1 MQVGFPVG
9 GWRHLE
15 LLLFLPTLPPD
26 RLLFMIYFRS
36 PCVSRRR
43 VRAFFVNCMLASSVV
58 AYSHAYA
65 QAPQTQIEEDRARL
79 GNSTPLVEQIDP
91 ATVRDSQRAQAD
103 AQEKAAGDDRLD
115 TSGNLLGDMWGAR
128 SWLYRHGVTFDIQEV
143 DEVWGNGTG
152 GTPSSNDGASGSGT
166 GPAYDGVTMPTLSID
181 TEKLF
186 GLKGGLFN
194 VSALQTRGRS
204 ISQDH
209 LANFNPI
216 SGFEA
221 DRSTRLFELW
231 YQQSFLNG
239 KLDVKIGQ
247 QDLDTEFLISD
258 YASLYLNSN
267 FGWPMAPSVN
277 LYGGGPSWPLSSP
290 AVRVRYRPS
299 EKFTFMFAAADDNPP
314 GNRTNSFAIQN
325 GGNGADP
332 TNQVTNDGSGTQF
345 NMGTGALLITE
356 LQYALNP
363 QPADMSNV
371 TKDPG
376 LPGVYK
382 LGGYYDTAKFPDYR
396 YNNMGKPLG
405 GADDSTGIPRWDRGD
420 WMVYGII
427 DQMIWRPSLI
437 SARSVGVFVRATGN
451 GGDRNLISFAM
462 DAGFNLKAPFRGR
475 ANDTLGLGW
484 GIGRASSGERQFDR
498 NVAQTGNY
506 SPVQG
511 NENHL
516 ELTYQ
521 AQVTPWLVMQPDFQ
535 YVWHPSGGVRDYG
548 VSYNRHVGN
557 EAIFG
562 LHGSITF

>member
-1 MQVGFPVG
+1 MSPSSLATAIAKHAFSPSSLTRHRLRAGSCLVCFGLVLPATGFAQV
-9 GWRHLE
+9 
-15 LLLFLPTLPPD
+15 
-26 RLLFMIYFRS
+26 
-36 PCVSRRR
+36 
-43 VRAFFVNCMLASSVV
+43 
-58 AYSHAYA
+58 
-65 QAPQTQIEEDRARL
+65 QTQIEEDRARL

-91 ATVRDSQRAQAD
+91 VTVRDSERATAE
-103 AQEKAAGDDRLD
+103 AEEKAAGDGDKLD
-115 TSGNLLGDMWGAR
+115 TSGNLLGNMWGAR
-128 SWLYRHGVTFDIQEV
+128 PWLYKHGISFDIQEV

-152 GTPSSNDGASGSGT
+152 GTPSGNDGASGSGT
-166 GPAYDGVTMPTLSID
+166 GPAYDGVTMPTLTVD

-209 LANFNPI
+209 LANFNPV

-231 YQQSFLNG
+231 YQQSFLKG

-258 YASLYLNSN
+258 YASLYLNAN

-290 AVRVRYRPS
+290 AIRIRYRPS

-314 GNRTNSFAIQN
+314 GNRYNSTPIQQATGSTSGYN
-325 GGNGADP
+325 SDPTSQTYNGANG
-332 TNQVTNDGSGTQF
+332 TNF

-371 TKDPG
+371 TKNPG

-382 LGGYYDTAKFPDYR
+382 LGGFYDTAKFADYR
-396 YNNMGKPLG
+396 YNQNGGSLG
-405 GADDSTGIPRWDRGD
+405 AATLNPNATQSDLTPRWDRGN

-427 DQMIWRPSLI
+427 DQMIWRPSLK
-437 SARSVGVFVRATGN
+437 SARSVGIFARATGN
-451 GGDRNLISFAM
+451 GGDRNMISFAV
-462 DAGFNLKAPFRGR
+462 DAGINLKAPFKGR
-475 ANDTLGLGW
+475 DNDTVGLGW
-484 GIGRASSGERQFDR
+484 GIGRASSGQRQFDR
-498 NVAQTGNY
+498 DSGSY
-506 SPVQG
+506 VQG

-521 AQVTPWLVMQPDFQ
+521 AQVTPWMVMQPDFQ
-535 YVWHPSGGVRDYG
+535 YVWHPSGGVADWTGYR
-548 VSYNRHVGN
+548 RVGN
-557 EAIFG
+557 EAVFG
-562 LHGSITF
+562 LHSSITF

>member
-1 MQVGFPVG
+1 MFFIINCCEIPK
-9 GWRHLE
+9 
-15 LLLFLPTLPPD
+15 
-26 RLLFMIYFRS
+26 
-36 PCVSRRR
+36 
-43 VRAFFVNCMLASSVV
+43 AF
-58 AYSHAYA
+58 A

-79 GNSTPLVEQIDP
+79 GNSTPLIQQIDP
-91 ATVRDSQRAQAD
+91 ATVRDSERAQAD
-103 AQEKAAGDDRLD
+103 MEQQAAVAAGGEDKVD
-115 TSGNLLGDMWGAR
+115 TSGNLLGNMWGAR
-128 SWLYRHGVTFDIQEV
+128 SWMYRHGMSFDIQEV

-152 GTPSSNDGASGSGT
+152 GTPSTNGDGQGSST
-166 GPAYDGVTMPTLSID
+166 GPSYDGVTMPTLTVD

-209 LANFNPI
+209 LNNFNPV

-231 YQQSFLNG
+231 YQQSFLGG

-247 QDLDTEFLISD
+247 QDLDTEFLVSD
-258 YASLYLNSN
+258 YASLYLNAN

-290 AVRVRYRPS
+290 AIRIRYRPS

-314 GNRTNSFAIQN
+314 GNRYNSTPIQQATGADLGSN
-325 GGNGADP
+325 SDPTSQTYNGANG
-332 TNQVTNDGSGTQF
+332 TNF
-345 NMGTGALLITE
+345 NMGTGALLMTE

-371 TKDPG
+371 TKNPG

-382 LGGYYDTAKFPDYR
+382 LGGYYDTAKFADYR
-396 YNNMGKPLG
+396 YNRNGGSLG
-405 GADDSTGIPRWDRGD
+405 AATLAVNPSQADLTSRWDRGN

-427 DQMIWRPSLI
+427 DQMIWRPSLT

-451 GGDRNLISFAM
+451 GGDRNQISFAI
-462 DAGFNLKAPFRGR
+462 DAGLNLKAPFKGR
-475 ANDTLGLGW
+475 DNDTIGLGW
-484 GIGRASSGERQFDR
+484 GIGRASSGFRQFNRDSQSL
-498 NVAQTGNY
+498 V
-506 SPVQG
+506 PG

-521 AQVTPWLVMQPDFQ
+521 AQVTPWMVMQPDFQ
-535 YVWHPSGGVRDYG
+535 YVWHPAGGGSDPSFPYRRTGD
-548 VSYNRHVGN
+548 

-562 LHGSITF
+562 LHSNITF

>member
-1 MQVGFPVG
+1 M
-9 GWRHLE
+9 RT
-15 LLLFLPTLPPD
+15 LFLSSG
-26 RLLFMIYFRS
+26 LLSCGLIGTFGSY
-36 PCVSRRR
+36 
-43 VRAFFVNCMLASSVV
+43 A
-58 AYSHAYA
+58 HA
-65 QAPQTQIEEDRARL
+65 QVQTQIAQDRVRL
-79 GNSTPLVEQIDP
+79 GNSTPLIQQIDP
-91 ATVRDSQRAQAD
+91 ATVRDSERAQAD
-103 AQEKAAGDDRLD
+103 AQQTVTTDTGTDNALD
-115 TSGNLLGDMWGAR
+115 TSGNLLGNMWGAR
-128 SWLYRHGVTFDIQEV
+128 PWLYKHGISFDIQEV

-152 GTPSSNDGASGSGT
+152 GTPSTNGDGQGSGT
-166 GPAYDGVTMPTLSID
+166 GPAYDGVTMPTLTID

-209 LANFNPI
+209 LANFNPV

-231 YQQSFLNG
+231 YQQSFLKG

-258 YASLYLNSN
+258 YASLYLNAN

-290 AVRVRYRPS
+290 AVRIRYRPS

-314 GNRTNSFAIQN
+314 GNRYNSLPIQQATGAVLGSN
-325 GGNGADP
+325 SDPTSQTYNGA
-332 TNQVTNDGSGTQF
+332 NGTTF
-345 NMGTGALLITE
+345 NMGNGALLITE

-371 TKDPG
+371 TKNPG

-382 LGGYYDTAKFPDYR
+382 LGGYYDTARFPDYR
-396 YNNMGKPLG
+396 YNNMGQALG
-405 GADDSTGIPRWDRGD
+405 GPNDTTGIPRWDRGN

-427 DQMIWRPSLI
+427 DQMIWRPSI
-437 SARSVGVFVRATGN
+437 QSARSLGIFVRATGN
-451 GGDRNLISFAM
+451 GGDRNLISFAI
-462 DAGFNLKAPFRGR
+462 DAGLNLKAPFRGR
-475 ANDTLGLGW
+475 DNDTIGLGW
-484 GIGRASSGERQFDR
+484 GIGRASSGERQYTR
-498 NVAQTGNY
+498 NVARTGTD
-506 SPVQG
+506 SLVPG

-535 YVWHPSGGVRDYG
+535 YVWHPAGGGSDP
-548 VSYNRHVGN
+548 SYPYRRTGD

-562 LHGSITF
+562 LHSNITF

>member
-1 MQVGFPVG
+1 MKLHILLPRRQPLS
-9 GWRHLE
+9 RM
-15 LLLFLPTLPPD
+15 LLLSGAL
-26 RLLFMIYFRS
+26 S
-36 PCVSRRR
+36 G
-43 VRAFFVNCMLASSVV
+43 
-58 AYSHAYA
+58 AYCTAAHA
-65 QAPQTQIEEDRARL
+65 QIQTQIAQDRARL
-79 GNSTPLVEQIDP
+79 GNSTPLIVQIDP
-91 ATVRDSQRAQAD
+91 ATVRDSERATAE
-103 AQEKAAGDDRLD
+103 AEEKASGDGDKLD
-115 TSGNLLGDMWGAR
+115 TSGNLLGNMWGAR
-128 SWLYRHGVTFDIQEV
+128 PWLYKHGISFDIQEV

-152 GTPSSNDGASGSGT
+152 GTPSSNDGAGGSGT
-166 GPAYDGVTMPTLSID
+166 GPSYDGVTMPTLTVD

-209 LANFNPI
+209 LANFNPV

-231 YQQSFLNG
+231 YQQSFLGG

-258 YASLYLNSN
+258 YASLYLNAN

-290 AVRVRYRPS
+290 AIRIRYRPS

-314 GNRTNSFAIQN
+314 GNRNNSLPIQQATGSALGSN
-325 GGNGADP
+325 SDPSSQTYNGANG
-332 TNQVTNDGSGTQF
+332 TNF
-345 NMGTGALLITE
+345 NMGTGALLMTE

-363 QPADMSNV
+363 QPADMAHA
-371 TKDPG
+371 TKNPG

-382 LGGYYDTAKFPDYR
+382 LGGYYDTAKFADYR
-396 YNNMGKPLG
+396 YNNLG
-405 GADDSTGIPRWDRGD
+405 QALGSPNDTTGIPRWDRGN

-427 DQMIWRPSLI
+427 DQMLWRPSI
-437 SARSVGVFVRATGN
+437 TSARSVGLFVRATGN
-451 GGDRNLISFAM
+451 SGDRNLISFAI
-462 DAGFNLKAPFRGR
+462 DAGLNLKAPFKGR
-475 ANDTLGLGW
+475 DNDTIGLGW

-498 NVAQTGNY
+498 NSALTAY
-506 SPVQG
+506 TPVQG

-521 AQVTPWLVMQPDFQ
+521 AQVTPWMVMQPDFQ
-535 YVWHPSGGVRDYG
+535 YVWNPSGGVPDYG
-548 VSYNRHVGN
+548 VSYNRRVGN

-562 LHGSITF
+562 LHSSITF

>member
-1 MQVGFPVG
+1 MVRLCCGSG
-9 GWRHLE
+9 
-15 LLLFLPTLPPD
+15 LLCFGLVLSETG
-26 RLLFMIYFRS
+26 
-36 PCVSRRR
+36 
-43 VRAFFVNCMLASSVV
+43 
-58 AYSHAYA
+58 HA
-65 QAPQTQIEEDRARL
+65 QTQIEEDRARL
-79 GNSTPLVEQIDP
+79 GNSTPLLNETDP
-91 ATVRDSQRAQAD
+91 ATLRDSERAQAD
-103 AQEKAAGDDRLD
+103 KEEKEAGDGKLD
-115 TSGNLLGDMWGAR
+115 TSGNLLGDMGGAR
-128 SWLYRHGVTFDIQEV
+128 PWLYKHGITFDIQEV

-152 GTPSSNDGASGSGT
+152 GSASGNDGAGGSGT
-166 GPAYDGVTMPTLSID
+166 GPSYDGVTMPTLTVD

-209 LANFNPI
+209 LANFNPV

-231 YQQSFLNG
+231 YQQSFLKG

-258 YASLYLNSN
+258 YASLYLNAN

-290 AVRVRYRPS
+290 AIRIRYRPS

-314 GNRTNSFAIQN
+314 GNRYNSIPIQQATGSISGYN
-325 GGNGADP
+325 PDP
-332 TNQVTNDGSGTQF
+332 TSQTTNDGSGTQF

-363 QPADMSNV
+363 QPDDMSKV

-376 LPGVYK
+376 LPGIYK

-396 YNNMGKPLG
+396 YNQHGGSLG
-405 GADDSTGIPRWDRGD
+405 AATLAANPTQSDLTPRWDRGN

-427 DQMIWRPSLI
+427 DQMIWRPSLT
-437 SARSVGVFVRATGN
+437 SPRSVGVFARATGN
-451 GGDRNLISFAM
+451 GGDRNQISFAI
-462 DAGFNLKAPFRGR
+462 DAGINLKAPFRGR
-475 ANDTLGLGW
+475 DNDTIGLGW
-484 GIGRASSGERQFDR
+484 GIGRASSGLRQFDR
-498 NVAQTGNY
+498 DSQTM
-506 SPVQG
+506 VQG

-521 AQVTPWLVMQPDFQ
+521 AQVTPWMVMQPDFQ
-535 YVWHPSGGVRDYG
+535 YVWHPSGGVYDWTG
-548 VSYNRHVGN
+548 NRRVGD

-562 LHGSITF
+562 LHSNITF

>member
-1 MQVGFPVG
+1 MKNNIKCNYGYIFIA
-9 GWRHLE
+9 
-15 LLLFLPTLPPD
+15 FA
-26 RLLFMIYFRS
+26 IN
-36 PCVSRRR
+36 
-43 VRAFFVNCMLASSVV
+43 AFFIINFCGIMK
-58 AYSHAYA
+58 AYA
-65 QAPQTQIEEDRARL
+65 QSPQTQIEEDRARL
-79 GNSTPLVEQIDP
+79 GNSTPLIQQIDP
-91 ATVRDSQRAQAD
+91 ATVRDSERATAD
-103 AQEKAAGDDRLD
+103 AEEKAAVAAGDGDKLD
-115 TSGNLLGDMWGAR
+115 TSSNLLGNMWGAR
-128 SWLYRHGVTFDIQEV
+128 SWMYKHGITFDIQEV

-152 GTPSSNDGASGSGT
+152 GTPSTNGDGQGSGT
-166 GPAYDGVTMPTLSID
+166 GPSYDAVTMPTLTVD

-209 LANFNPI
+209 LNNFNPV

-231 YQQSFLNG
+231 YQQSFLKG

-258 YASLYLNSN
+258 YASLYLNAN

-290 AVRVRYRPS
+290 AIRIRYRPS

-314 GNRTNSFAIQN
+314 GNRYNSTPIQQATGSDLGSN
-325 GGNGADP
+325 SDPTSQTYNGA
-332 TNQVTNDGSGTQF
+332 NGRNF
-345 NMGTGALLITE
+345 NMGTGALLMTE

-371 TKDPG
+371 TKKPG

-382 LGGYYDTAKFPDYR
+382 LGGYYDTARFADYR
-396 YNNMGKPLG
+396 YNRNGGSLG
-405 GADDSTGIPRWDRGD
+405 AATLAANPSQADLTSRWDRGN

-427 DQMIWRPSLI
+427 DQMIWRPSLT
-437 SARSVGVFVRATGN
+437 SARSVGIFVRATGN
-451 GGDRNLISFAM
+451 GGDRNEISFAI
-462 DAGFNLKAPFRGR
+462 DAGINLKAPFRGR
-475 ANDTLGLGW
+475 DNDTIGLGW
-484 GIGRASSGERQFDR
+484 GIGRASSGLRQFNRDS
-498 NVAQTGNY
+498 Q
-506 SPVQG
+506 SLIPG

-521 AQVTPWLVMQPDFQ
+521 AQVTPWMVMQPDFQ
-535 YVWHPSGGVRDYG
+535 YVWHPAGGSGDPSFPYRRTGD
-548 VSYNRHVGN
+548 
-557 EAIFG
+557 EAILG
-562 LHGSITF
+562 LHSNITF

>member
-1 MQVGFPVG
+1 MTFSASRCVLRCPVRMLFINSALVG
-9 GWRHLE
+9 
-15 LLLFLPTLPPD
+15 
-26 RLLFMIYFRS
+26 S
-36 PCVSRRR
+36 
-43 VRAFFVNCMLASSVV
+43 FF
-58 AYSHAYA
+58 AYSNACA
-65 QAPQTQIEEDRARL
+65 QAPQTQIAQDRVRL
-79 GNSTPLVEQIDP
+79 GNSTPLIEQIDP
-91 ATVRDSQRAQAD
+91 ASVRDSQRAQAET
-103 AQEKAAGDDRLD
+103 AEKAAEDDRHD
-115 TSGNLLGDMWGAR
+115 TSGSLLGNMWGAR
-128 SWLYRHGVTFDIQEV
+128 PWLYRHGITFDIQDV

-152 GTPSSNDGASGSGT
+152 GTPSANDGVHGSGT
-166 GPAYDGVTMPTLSID
+166 GPAYDGVTMPTLTID

-209 LANFNPI
+209 LADFNPV

-247 QDLDTEFLISD
+247 QGLDTEFLISD
-258 YASLYLNSN
+258 YAALYLNAS
-267 FGWPMAPSVN
+267 FGWPMAPSHN
-277 LYGGGPSWPLSSP
+277 LYSGGPSWPLASP

-299 EKFTFMFAAADDNPP
+299 QAFTFMFAAADDNPP
-314 GNRTNSFAIQN
+314 GNRDNSFAIQN

-356 LQYALNP
+356 LQYALNQ
-363 QPADMSNV
+363 QPDDMSSAG
-371 TKDPG
+371 KDPG

-382 LGGYYDTAKFPDYR
+382 LGGYYDTGRFPDYR
-396 YNNMGKPLG
+396 YNNMGQALG
-405 GADDSTGIPRWDRGD
+405 GPDDSTGIPRWDRGD

-427 DQMIWRPSLI
+427 DQMIWRPSLT
-437 SARSVGVFVRATGN
+437 STRSLGLFVRATGN

-475 ANDTLGLGW
+475 DNDTLGLGW
-484 GIGRASSGERQFDR
+484 GIGRVSSGERQFDR
-498 NVAQTGNY
+498 NVARTGAY

-535 YVWHPSGGVRDYG
+535 YIWHPSGGVPDYG
-548 VSYNRHVGN
+548 VSCNRRVGN
-557 EAIFG
+557 EAVFG
-562 LHGSITF
+562 LRSSITF

>member
-1 MQVGFPVG
+1 MKFLFARAA
-9 GWRHLE
+9 RHGRTRA
-15 LLLFLPTLPPD
+15 LLFSCGLIGITE
-26 RLLFMIYFRS
+26 
-36 PCVSRRR
+36 
-43 VRAFFVNCMLASSVV
+43 AGA
-58 AYSHAYA
+58 HA
-65 QAPQTQIEEDRARL
+65 QAQTQIAQDRARL
-79 GNSTPLVEQIDP
+79 GNSTPLIQQIDP
-91 ATVRDSQRAQAD
+91 ATVRDSERAQAD
-103 AQEKAAGDDRLD
+103 TEEKAAVAAGGEDRLD
-115 TSGNLLGDMWGAR
+115 TSGNLLGNMWGAR
-128 SWLYRHGVTFDIQEV
+128 PWLYKHGITFDIQEV

-152 GTPSSNDGASGSGT
+152 GTPSTNGDGQGSGT
-166 GPAYDGVTMPTLSID
+166 GPAYDGVTMPTLTID

-209 LANFNPI
+209 LNNFNPI

-231 YQQSFLNG
+231 YQQSFLKG

-247 QDLDTEFLISD
+247 QDLDTEFLVSD
-258 YASLYLNSN
+258 YASLYLNAN

-290 AVRVRYRPS
+290 AIRIRYRPS

-314 GNRTNSFAIQN
+314 GNRYNSLPIQQAT
-325 GGNGADP
+325 GSGSGFSSDP
-332 TNQVTNDGSGTQF
+332 TSQTYDGANGTNF
-345 NMGTGALLITE
+345 NMGNGALLITE

-371 TKDPG
+371 TKNPG

-382 LGGYYDTAKFPDYR
+382 LGGYYDTAKFADYR
-396 YNNMGKPLG
+396 YNQRGGSLG
-405 GADDSTGIPRWDRGD
+405 AATLNASATQADLTPRWDRGN

-427 DQMIWRPSLI
+427 DQMIWRPSLT
-437 SARSVGVFVRATGN
+437 SPRSLGAFVRATGN
-451 GGDRNLISFAM
+451 GGDRNMISFAI
-462 DAGFNLKAPFRGR
+462 DAGLNLKAPFRGR
-475 ANDTLGLGW
+475 DNDTIGLGW
-484 GIGRASSGERQFDR
+484 GIGRASSGQRQFDR
-498 NVAQTGNY
+498 D
-506 SPVQG
+506 SHSLVQG

-535 YVWHPSGGVRDYG
+535 YVWHPAGGGADPSFPYRRTGD
-548 VSYNRHVGN
+548 

-562 LHGSITF
+562 LHSNITF

>member
-1 MQVGFPVG
+1 MTF
-9 GWRHLE
+9 
-15 LLLFLPTLPPD
+15 FD
-26 RLLFMIYFRS
+26 S
-36 PCVSRRR
+36 PCVTRRSAR
-43 VRAFFVNCMLASSVV
+43 VLFTNSILVGSLF
-58 AYSHAYA
+58 AYSAAYA

-91 ATVRDSQRAQAD
+91 ATIRDSERAQAD
-103 AQEKAAGDDRLD
+103 AAEKAAGDDKLD
-115 TSGNLLGDMWGAR
+115 TSGNLLGNMWGAR
-128 SWLYRHGVTFDIQEV
+128 SWMYKHGISFDIQEV
-143 DEVWGNGTG
+143 DELWGNGTG
-152 GTPSSNDGASGSGT
+152 GSASGNDGAGGSGT
-166 GPAYDGVTMPTLSID
+166 GPSYDGVTMPTLTVD

-209 LANFNPI
+209 LANFNPV

-231 YQQSFLNG
+231 YQQSFLGG

-258 YASLYLNSN
+258 YASLYLNAN

-290 AVRVRYRPS
+290 AIRIRYRPS

-314 GNRTNSFAIQN
+314 GNRYNSTPIQQATGSISGYN
-325 GGNGADP
+325 SDP
-332 TNQVTNDGSGTQF
+332 TSQTYDGANGTNF
-345 NMGTGALLITE
+345 NMGTGALLMTE

-371 TKDPG
+371 TKNPG

-382 LGGYYDTAKFPDYR
+382 LGGFYDTAKFADYR
-396 YNNMGKPLG
+396 YNRNGGSLG
-405 GADDSTGIPRWDRGD
+405 AAVANATAATPQSDLTPRWDRGN

-427 DQMIWRPSLI
+427 DQMIWRPSLT

-451 GGDRNLISFAM
+451 GGDRNQISFAI
-462 DAGFNLKAPFRGR
+462 DAGLNLKAPFKGR
-475 ANDTLGLGW
+475 DNDTIGLGW
-484 GIGRASSGERQFDR
+484 GIGRASSGLRQFDR
-498 NVAQTGNY
+498 DSQTL
-506 SPVQG
+506 VQG

-521 AQVTPWLVMQPDFQ
+521 AQVTPWMVMQPDFQ
-535 YVWHPSGGVRDYG
+535 YVWHPSGGAPDWTGLR
-548 VSYNRHVGN
+548 RVGD

-562 LHGSITF
+562 LHSSITF

>member
-1 MQVGFPVG
+1 MDIMTLSHSRHMSRGSRFSAPVRSPSTVR
-9 GWRHLE
+9 RHL
-15 LLLFLPTLPPD
+15 LMGSCVVWFGLALPAAG
-26 RLLFMIYFRS
+26 F
-36 PCVSRRR
+36 
-43 VRAFFVNCMLASSVV
+43 
-58 AYSHAYA
+58 A
-65 QAPQTQIEEDRARL
+65 QVQTQIEEDRARL
-79 GNSTPLVEQIDP
+79 GNSTPLVQQIDP
-91 ATVRDSQRAQAD
+91 ATVRDSERAQAD
-103 AQEKAAGDDRLD
+103 AEEKAAGDDKLD
-115 TSGNLLGDMWGAR
+115 TSGNLLGNIWGAR
-128 SWLYRHGVTFDIQEV
+128 PWLYKHGITFDIQEV

-152 GTPSSNDGASGSGT
+152 GSASGNDGAGGSGT
-166 GPAYDGVTMPTLSID
+166 GPAYDGVTMPTLTID

-231 YQQSFLNG
+231 YQQSFLKG

-258 YASLYLNSN
+258 YASLYLNAN

-290 AVRVRYRPS
+290 AIRIRYRPS

-314 GNRTNSFAIQN
+314 GNRYNSLPIQQATGSISGYN
-325 GGNGADP
+325 SDP
-332 TNQVTNDGSGTQF
+332 TSQTYGGANGTNF
-345 NMGTGALLITE
+345 NMGTGALLMTE

-363 QPADMSNV
+363 QPADMSST
-371 TKDPG
+371 TKNPG

-382 LGGYYDTAKFPDYR
+382 LGGYYDTAKFADYR
-396 YNNMGKPLG
+396 YNQRGGSLG
-405 GADDSTGIPRWDRGD
+405 AATLNASSTQSDLTPRWDRGN

-427 DQMIWRPSLI
+427 DQMIWRPSLR

-451 GGDRNLISFAM
+451 GGDRNMISFAI
-462 DAGFNLKAPFRGR
+462 DAGLNLKAPFRGR
-475 ANDTLGLGW
+475 DNDTIGLGW
-484 GIGRASSGERQFDR
+484 GIGRASSGQRQFDR
-498 NVAQTGNY
+498 DSN
-506 SPVQG
+506 SFVQG

-521 AQVTPWLVMQPDFQ
+521 AQVTPWMVMQPDFQ
-535 YVWHPSGGVRDYG
+535 YIWNPSGGVADWSG
-548 VSYNRHVGN
+548 NRRVGN

-562 LHGSITF
+562 LHSSITF